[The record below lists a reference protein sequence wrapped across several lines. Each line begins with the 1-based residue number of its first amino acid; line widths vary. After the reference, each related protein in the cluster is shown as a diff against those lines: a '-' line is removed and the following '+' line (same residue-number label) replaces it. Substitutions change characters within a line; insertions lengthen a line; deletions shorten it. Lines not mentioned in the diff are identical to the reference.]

1 MSLSP
6 AAVKELQRILG
17 PQGLVTTPEGRLVY
31 ECDMHTLYKGMPDA
45 VALPTRTEQVQ
56 AVVDLCRREGVPLVP
71 RGSGPGR
78 IGGAL
83 APRGG
88 VMGALERMDRIPPI
102 DLANR
107 CAPPPPGRIKLS

>member
-56 AVVDLCRREGVPLVP
+56 AVVDLCRRERGPVVP
-71 RGSGPGR
+71 RGSGAGL
-78 IGGAL
+78 IGGAM
-83 APRGG
+83 APPGG
-88 VMGALERMDRIPPI
+88 GMGSLNRMDP
-102 DLANR
+102 DLRNR
-107 CAPPPPGRIKLS
+107 LPN